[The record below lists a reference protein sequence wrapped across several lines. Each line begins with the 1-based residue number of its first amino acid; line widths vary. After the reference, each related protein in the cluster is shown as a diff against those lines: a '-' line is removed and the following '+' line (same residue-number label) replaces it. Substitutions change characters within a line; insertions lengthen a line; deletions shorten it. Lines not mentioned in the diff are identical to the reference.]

1 MNYPLV
7 AIIILAVTVVIL
19 IIKLVLLRRGYKE
32 LTQNIRD
39 QVDGET
45 SIPIT
50 LTTSDKCAR
59 EAAVTINDELK
70 RLKDERLRFESGNRK
85 IQDTVTNIS
94 HDLRTPLTAIH
105 AYLDLLEEENDEEVR
120 AEYLRRI
127 KNRAD
132 VLTDLTGELFEY
144 SKNTNGDYISSSSTD
159 VTDLKRLTEECFI
172 SFYAAFTGKGIEPE
186 IILPD
191 APVKILCDKRSA
203 DRILENI
210 IGNALKY
217 ADGGFKAEIRSD
229 GTAIFSNPAP
239 NLTAVQTAKL
249 FDRFYTVSDGTD
261 STGLGFAIAREL
273 TLRVGGK
280 IEADLKDGLLVITV
294 KFKEAT

>member
-70 RLKDERLRFESGNRK
+70 RLKDERLRFENGNRK

-105 AYLDLLEEENDEEVR
+105 AYLDLLEDEPDEEVR

-159 VTDLKRLTEECFI
+159 VTDLKRITEECFI

-191 APVKILCDKRSA
+191 APVKIICDKRSA

>member
-70 RLKDERLRFESGNRK
+70 RLKDERLRFENGNRK

-105 AYLDLLEEENDEEVR
+105 AYLDLLEDEPDEEVR

-144 SKNTNGDYISSSSTD
+144 SKN
-159 VTDLKRLTEECFI
+159 
-172 SFYAAFTGKGIEPE
+172 
-186 IILPD
+186 
-191 APVKILCDKRSA
+191 
-203 DRILENI
+203 
-210 IGNALKY
+210 
-217 ADGGFKAEIRSD
+217 
-229 GTAIFSNPAP
+229 
-239 NLTAVQTAKL
+239 
-249 FDRFYTVSDGTD
+249 
-261 STGLGFAIAREL
+261 
-273 TLRVGGK
+273 
-280 IEADLKDGLLVITV
+280 
-294 KFKEAT
+294 KFFCLNES

>member
-105 AYLDLLEEENDEEVR
+105 AYLDLLEDEPDEEVR

-159 VTDLKRLTEECFI
+159 VTDLKRITEECFI

-191 APVKILCDKRSA
+191 ATVKILCDKRSA

>member
-105 AYLDLLEEENDEEVR
+105 AYLDLLEDEPDEEVR

-239 NLTAVQTAKL
+239 NLTAVQTAML

>member
-85 IQDTVTNIS
+85 IRDTVTNIS

-105 AYLDLLEEENDEEVR
+105 AYLDLLEDEPDEEVR

-159 VTDLKRLTEECFI
+159 VTDLKRITEECFI

-217 ADGGFKAEIRSD
+217 ADGGFKAEIKED

>member
-105 AYLDLLEEENDEEVR
+105 AYLDLLEDEPDEEVR

-132 VLTDLTGELFEY
+132 VLTDMTGELFEY

-159 VTDLKRLTEECFI
+159 VTDLKRITEECFI

-186 IILPD
+186 ISLPD

>member
-32 LTQNIRD
+32 LTQNISD

-105 AYLDLLEEENDEEVR
+105 AYLDLLEDEPDEEVR

-159 VTDLKRLTEECFI
+159 VTDLKRITEECFI

-280 IEADLKDGLLVITV
+280 IEADHKDGLLVITV